1 MLFRARRRLAG
12 RYVVQRDRGEVEKAQ
27 VYFASDR
34 AHLAPAPIVD
44 KHQGS
49 RMTSD
54 LKGKAVLITGA
65 STGIGAAAARAFA
78 REGSRVAVHYNS
90 SRDAAEKVAT
100 DVRALGGEAFLVGGD
115 VTDGA
120 AIKRIVAETLAAF
133 GRIDV
138 LINNAGG
145 LVARTRI
152 EDYSEEFLQ
161 KVLALNVIHV
171 ALFMREVIPVM
182 RRQKKGNV
190 INVSSIAARHGGGAG
205 AIVYAGA
212 KGFISTA
219 THGWAKEVVGD
230 GIRVN
235 AVSPGVITT
244 PFHERYSTP
253 EQLKAMQ
260 ATIPMNRLGT
270 ADECAGTFVYLAS
283 DELSGYVTGQVIE
296 VNGGQ
301 YMP

>member
-1 MLFRARRRLAG
+1 MA
-12 RYVVQRDRGEVEKAQ
+12 
-27 VYFASDR
+27 
-34 AHLAPAPIVD
+34 
-44 KHQGS
+44 
-49 RMTSD
+49 SD
-54 LKGKAVLITGA
+54 LKGKSVLITGA

-78 REGSRVAVHYNS
+78 RHGARVALHYNAS
-90 SRDAAEKVAT
+90 GAAAEQVAS
-100 DVRALGGEAFLVGGD
+100 DVRAAGGEAILVAGD
-115 VTDGA
+115 VTRSET
-120 AIKRIVAETLAAF
+120 IPRIVAETLQAF

-152 EDYSEEFLQ
+152 EDYTEDFLRQ
-161 KVLALNVIHV
+161 VLALNVVQV
-171 ALFMREVIPVM
+171 ALFMREVVPVM

-212 KGFISTA
+212 KGFISAA

-270 ADECAGTFVYLAS
+270 AEECAGTFVFLAS
-283 DELSGYVTGQVIE
+283 DELSGYITGQVIE

>member
-1 MLFRARRRLAG
+1 MA
-12 RYVVQRDRGEVEKAQ
+12 
-27 VYFASDR
+27 
-34 AHLAPAPIVD
+34 
-44 KHQGS
+44 
-49 RMTSD
+49 SD
-54 LKGKAVLITGA
+54 LKGKAVLISGA

-78 REGSRVAVHYNS
+78 RPGSRVAIHYNA
-90 SRDAAEKVAT
+90 SRDAAEKVAA
-100 DVRALGGEAFLVGGD
+100 DVRSLGGEAVLVGGD
-115 VTDGA
+115 VTRSENV
-120 AIKRIVAETLAAF
+120 KRIVAETLAAL

-152 EDYSEEFLQ
+152 EDYTDEFLHQ
-161 KVLALNVIHV
+161 VITLNVVQV
-171 ALFMREVIPVM
+171 ATFMHEVIPIM
-182 RRQKKGNV
+182 RRQKKGSV

-205 AIVYAGA
+205 AIIYAGA

-230 GIRVN
+230 GSRVN
-235 AVSPGVITT
+235 AISPGVITT
-244 PFHERYSTP
+244 PFHERYTTA

-283 DELSGYVTGQVIE
+283 DEMSGYVTGQVIE

-301 YMP
+301 YMV

>member
-1 MLFRARRRLAG
+1 MA
-12 RYVVQRDRGEVEKAQ
+12 
-27 VYFASDR
+27 
-34 AHLAPAPIVD
+34 
-44 KHQGS
+44 
-49 RMTSD
+49 SD
-54 LKGKAVLITGA
+54 LKGKVVLITGS

-78 REGSRVAVHYNS
+78 REGCKVIVHYNAS
-90 SRDAAEKVAT
+90 KAPAEAVVA
-100 DVRALGGEAFLVGGD
+100 DVRAAGAEAAMVGGD

-120 AIKRIVAETLAAF
+120 AVKRIVADALGAF

-145 LVARTRI
+145 LVGRTKI
-152 EDYSEEFLQ
+152 EDYTEDYLD
-161 KVLALNVIHV
+161 KVLRLNVVQV
-171 ALFMREVIPVM
+171 ALFIHAVVPIMRK
-182 RRQKKGNV
+182 QGGGGNI
-190 INVSSIAARHGGGAG
+190 INVSSVAARHGGGGG
-205 AIVYAGA
+205 AIIYAGA

-219 THGWAKEVVGD
+219 THGWAKELAGD
-230 GIRVN
+230 RIRVN

-260 ATIPMNRLGT
+260 ATIPMNRLG
-270 ADECAGTFVYLAS
+270 ASEECAGTFVYLAS
-283 DELSGYVTGQVIE
+283 DAMSGYVTGQVIE